1 MTLTAFGMPL
11 DCTKVKCTHDD
22 NPICTDS
29 EAVYLAGILDSNQSF
44 LSQMD
49 AIVQQIQAE
58 LSAESQRVA
67 LLQGVFLGLNLLA
80 NFMLGALVIR
90 PTVQSVERSQA
101 ELKARDQAIQ
111 AQNLKLMNA
120 NRDLAVARK
129 TADSAN
135 LLKSQFLA
143 NMSHELRTPLN
154 AIIGYSQ
161 LLTAGMVGD
170 LSDAQYQYQER
181 VLVNSRHLLGL
192 INDVLDLSKIDAG
205 RIELADVAFNPRA
218 LLTEVVEQNR
228 VLATEKSLSLELTF
242 DPLLPN
248 TLYGDPS
255 RVRQILINLLS
266 NAIKFTDVGRVS
278 VNVRRQSEIWRLVV
292 EDTGIGIP
300 DHLQH
305 VIFDEFRQAHGELE
319 RGGTGLGLAITR
331 KFIILMGGKIDVDSQ
346 VGRGTRFI
354 VSLPLRDEVQ
364 VQADRV
370 AIAKEIA

>member
-1 MTLTAFGMPL
+1 
-11 DCTKVKCTHDD
+11 DD